1 MQVHARTVEVPGTET
16 EFAGQPL
23 HAVRASFEYVSA
35 GQSVQDVEAVTLL
48 YLPPAHAAHVLR
60 SACSIFPGAH
70 WHVPGSVS
78 P

>member
-35 GQSVQDVEAVTLL
+35 GQSVHTVDAVALL
-48 YLPPAHAAHVLR
+48 YLPAAQAVHVLR
-60 SACSIFPGAH
+60 SDCSMYPGAH
-70 WHVPGSVS
+70 WHVPLYTL
-78 P
+78 